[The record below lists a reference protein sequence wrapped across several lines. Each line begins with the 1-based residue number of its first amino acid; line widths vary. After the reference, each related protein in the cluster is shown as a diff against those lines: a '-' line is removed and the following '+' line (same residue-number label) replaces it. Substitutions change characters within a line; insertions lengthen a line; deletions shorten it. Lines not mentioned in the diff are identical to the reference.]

1 MCFFL
6 SAEMSVCL
14 TEISIL
20 VDRMSDKV
28 LANFTKSGLELS
40 KKFARYVISGRY
52 TSIQKMRVH
61 VLKHQKKNNRPL
73 IRNNHFDFWTPD
85 WKFLSRTWSFFELP
99 VPRTWSFSERFVNT
113 DINQCYFKTCECSCF
128 YCLAPGRRAG
138 TCV

>member
-73 IRNNHFDFWTPD
+73 IRLIKLI
-85 WKFLSRTWSFFELP
+85 WKF
-99 VPRTWSFSERFVNT
+99 
-113 DINQCYFKTCECSCF
+113 
-128 YCLAPGRRAG
+128 
-138 TCV
+138 